1 MKKSVGTEEVK
12 HIAKLSRLSFTDSQ
26 VEDMRGHLSKM
37 LDYFDA
43 LDSVDVSDIP
53 PTVHILS
60 AVNVLRDDE
69 VTPSMPNED
78 LLANAPESRDG
89 AYIVPRVVE

>member
-1 MKKSVGTEEVK
+1 MKRSVGTEEVK
-12 HIAKLSRLSFTDSQ
+12 HIAELSRLDFTESQ

-37 LDYFDA
+37 LEYFDA

-53 PTVHILS
+53 PTAHILS
-60 AVNVLRDDE
+60 AVNVLRNDE
-69 VTPSMPNED
+69 VTPSMPNEE
-78 LLANAPESRDG
+78 LMSNAPESRDG